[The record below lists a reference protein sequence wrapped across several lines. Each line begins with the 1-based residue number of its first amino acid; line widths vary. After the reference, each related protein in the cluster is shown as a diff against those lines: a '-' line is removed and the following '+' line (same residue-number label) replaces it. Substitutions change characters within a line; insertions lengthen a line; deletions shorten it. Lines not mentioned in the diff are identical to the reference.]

1 LDSPLFTGL
10 HCCFTTVDTDRLL
23 VQVRQAGNHFLFKLS
38 KEISFDTMMVIL
50 YLAGL
55 LVLLVVSASFSAAE
69 TAIVGIPHT
78 KVHKLLNEGKWGSK
92 SLHRLKRKM
101 RTTLSA
107 ILIAN
112 NIINTVISSLSTLLA
127 IEVLGSAWLGVSIG
141 VIFFF
146 ILMFGEIFPKTFST
160 VYSEK
165 VARYS
170 APYIEALAFLLS
182 PLISV
187 VQFVPDLILGP
198 RELGRKIVSDREI
211 YELMELG
218 MAENVLE
225 QGEVSMI
232 KKVLLFNDI
241 PVKDVMTPF
250 ERVAKMNADETV
262 ESAIKLVS
270 FQTHT
275 RFPLVDGTGRII
287 GSLKVKNLFR
297 HAYEGKGK
305 KVSELADKPLFVDSE
320 IKIDDVFGLMKRD
333 HRHIAYVTDAPGSVI
348 GIVTTDDILEELVG
362 EF

>member
-1 LDSPLFTGL
+1 M
-10 HCCFTTVDTDRLL
+10 
-23 VQVRQAGNHFLFKLS
+23 
-38 KEISFDTMMVIL
+38 IVIL

-55 LVLLVVSASFSAAE
+55 LVLLVISASFSAAE
-69 TAIVGIPHT
+69 TAIVGIPHA
-78 KVHKLLNEGKWGSK
+78 KVHKLLNEGRWGSQ

-170 APYIEALAFLLS
+170 APYIEGLAFLLS
-182 PLISV
+182 PLIFIV
-187 VQFVPDLILGP
+187 LLVPDRILGP
-198 RELGRKIVSDREI
+198 REYEKKIVSEREI
-211 YELMELG
+211 HELMDLG
-218 MAENVLE
+218 IAENVLE
-225 QGEVSMI
+225 KGEVSMI

-241 PVKDVMTPF
+241 QVRDIMTPL
-250 ERVAKMNADETV
+250 EQVAKMNADETV
-262 ESAIKLVS
+262 ESAIKQVS

-287 GSLKVKNLFR
+287 GTLKVKNLFR
-297 HAYEGKGK
+297 HAYDGKGK
-305 KVSELADKPLFVDSE
+305 RVSELADRPLFVDEE
-320 IKIDDVFGLMKRD
+320 IKIDDVFGLMKRE
-333 HRHIAYVTDAPGSVI
+333 HKHMAFVTDAPGSVI
-348 GIVTTDDILEELVG
+348 GIVTSDDILEELVG

>member
-1 LDSPLFTGL
+1 M
-10 HCCFTTVDTDRLL
+10 
-23 VQVRQAGNHFLFKLS
+23 
-38 KEISFDTMMVIL
+38 IVIL

-55 LVLLVVSASFSAAE
+55 FVLLIISASFSAAE
-69 TAIVGIPHT
+69 TAIVGLPHT
-78 KVHKLLNEGKWGSK
+78 KVHKLLNEGRWGAQ

-146 ILMFGEIFPKTFST
+146 ILMFGEIFPKTLSMA
-160 VYSEK
+160 YSEK

-170 APYIEALAFLLS
+170 APYIESLAFVLS
-182 PLISV
+182 PLIFI
-187 VQFVPDLILGP
+187 VQFVPDRILKP
-198 RELGRKIVSDREI
+198 HELGKTIVSEREI
-211 YELMELG
+211 HELMELG

-225 QGEVSMI
+225 KGEVSMI

-241 PVKDVMTPF
+241 AVKDIMTPL
-250 ERVAKMNADETV
+250 EQVAKMNGDETV
-262 ESAIKLVS
+262 ESAIKQVS

-287 GSLKVKNLFR
+287 GTLKVKNLFR
-297 HAYEGKGK
+297 HAYDGKGK
-305 KVSELADKPLFVDSE
+305 KVSELADRPLFVDEE
-320 IKIDDVFGLMKRD
+320 IKIDDVFGLMKRE
-333 HRHIAYVTDAPGSVI
+333 HKHMAFVTDAPGSVI
-348 GIVTTDDILEELVG
+348 GIVTSDDILEELVG